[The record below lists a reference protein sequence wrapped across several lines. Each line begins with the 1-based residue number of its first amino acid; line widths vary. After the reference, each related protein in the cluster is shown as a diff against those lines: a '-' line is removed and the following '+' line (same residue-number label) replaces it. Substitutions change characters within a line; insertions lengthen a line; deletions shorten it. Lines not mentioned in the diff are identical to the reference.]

1 MDGVGRMKFKKAI
14 HKAEILLDSYQQS
27 PDMMLLNG
35 FKKVNNTIGSKEYLL
50 NIKYLYVYQILKSQE
65 TLPDWYVTLAKAKL
79 NQLELY
85 FNSLFQKVYQD
96 EGVQTEVL
104 NKFLIQRIAWIY
116 QGKFRVYPTT
126 PLDYLPLNLRL
137 KVYVFLYHNE
147 EDAKARCHLR
157 NRISVTLAKLGHV
170 ELANFYSVYNWLM
183 AQDIPN
189 THFAESSHL
198 RHSLNS
204 QKNSSQSTKR
214 LAKDGKEVT
223 AVTELSYYYTQLL
236 NPETMK
242 YDRANVATIDLV
254 ALYYHQYPQIEELS
268 LSLKNYL
275 RTKDK
280 KEFYEKVA
288 QKRIKF
294 IRDAVDIPYTLNEVT
309 LSPINQDQLTLYNY
323 LLRITE

>member
-1 MDGVGRMKFKKAI
+1 MKFTKSI
-14 HKAEILLDSYQQS
+14 YKAENLLDSYQHD
-27 PDMMLLNG
+27 PDITLLNA
-35 FKKVNNTIGSKEYLL
+35 FKKASNDIGSKGYLL
-50 NIKYLYVYQILKSQE
+50 NIKYLYVYQMLKASE
-65 TLPDWYVTLAKAKL
+65 TLPDWYVSLAKSKL
-79 NQLELY
+79 NRLESY
-85 FNSLFQKVYQD
+85 FNSSFQNVLQD
-96 EGVQTEVL
+96 ARLETETL
-104 NKFLIQRIAWIY
+104 NKFLTQRIAWIY

-126 PLDYLPLNLRL
+126 PLDYLPLQLRL

-157 NRISVTLAKLGHV
+157 NRISVTLAKLGHL

-183 AQDIPN
+183 AQDVIN

-198 RHSLNS
+198 RHSLHS
-204 QKNSSQSTKR
+204 QKYASQSTKR
-214 LAKDGKEVT
+214 LAKDGQDVT
-223 AVTELSYYYTQLL
+223 IMTELSYYYTQLL
-236 NPETMK
+236 NPKTMK

-254 ALYYHQYPQIEELS
+254 ALYYDQYPQLEQLS
-268 LSLKNYL
+268 LPLKNYL

-294 IRDAVDIPYTLNEVT
+294 IRDVVHVPYTLKEPK
-309 LSPINQDQLTLYNY
+309 LSPINQDQLAIYNY